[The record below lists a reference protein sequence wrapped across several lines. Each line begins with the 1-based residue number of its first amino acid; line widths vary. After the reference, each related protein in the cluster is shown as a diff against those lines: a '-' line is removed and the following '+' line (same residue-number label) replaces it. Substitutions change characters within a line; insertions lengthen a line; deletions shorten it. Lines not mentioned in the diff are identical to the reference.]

1 MKNVFANTDVKLWGR
16 EISALARKSASAQL
30 EEASGGAHFLVRET
44 NWSKWGNLQNCPSNN
59 STHIQVG
66 AEWEVQL
73 DCFLQENTS
82 HITNQYFYCRWV
94 AFNFIILKSVV
105 SNRGPLCFLLKSICW
120 FNTRTCIYSMMI
132 NHMPDQVWSSC
143 IFAQKWISTRDRAK
157 RCSSKS
163 SGIG

>member
-1 MKNVFANTDVKLWGR
+1 MPPPKSSLIKPSKSMLFFHIWNANFSVTPINSQMYMTKPKQVQKNSQKILGKLFYNLILSYKR
-16 EISALARKSASAQL
+16 ILLTLQTNISR
-30 EEASGGAHFLVRET
+30 
-44 NWSKWGNLQNCPSNN
+44 
-59 STHIQVG
+59 
-66 AEWEVQL
+66 
-73 DCFLQENTS
+73 
-82 HITNQYFYCRWV
+82 CRWV

>member
-1 MKNVFANTDVKLWGR
+1 MPPLKSSLIKPSKSMLFFHIWNANFSLTPINSLMYMTKPKQVQKNSQKILGKLYNLILSYKR
-16 EISALARKSASAQL
+16 ILLTLQTNISR
-30 EEASGGAHFLVRET
+30 
-44 NWSKWGNLQNCPSNN
+44 
-59 STHIQVG
+59 
-66 AEWEVQL
+66 
-73 DCFLQENTS
+73 
-82 HITNQYFYCRWV
+82 CRWV

-132 NHMPDQVWSSC
+132 NHMPDQLWSSC